1 MGDLWLT
8 LIGIIGM
15 GIGVYLMGYPKP
27 QKHLSKLTQNEK
39 NIRLVGT
46 ILFIAGLY
54 TIFFL

>member
-27 QKHLSKLTQNEK
+27 QKHLSKLTHNEK
-39 NIRLVGT
+39 NIRVVGT

>member
-8 LIGIIGM
+8 IIGIIVM

-39 NIRLVGT
+39 NIRVVGT
-46 ILFIAGLY
+46 ILFIAAL
-54 TIFFL
+54 LQQ

>member
-8 LIGIIGM
+8 LIGIISM

-39 NIRLVGT
+39 NIRIVGT

>member
-15 GIGVYLMGYPKP
+15 GIGVYLIGYPTP

-39 NIRLVGT
+39 IIRVVGT
-46 ILFIAGLY
+46 ILFIAGFY
-54 TIFFL
+54 PIFFL